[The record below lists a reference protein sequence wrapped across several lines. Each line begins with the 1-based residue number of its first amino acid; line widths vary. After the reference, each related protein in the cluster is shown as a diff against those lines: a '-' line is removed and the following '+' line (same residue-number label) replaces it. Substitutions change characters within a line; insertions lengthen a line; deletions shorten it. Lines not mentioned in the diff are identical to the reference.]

1 MNSNIFL
8 MNGYGLY
15 VWSAFIFTFLI
26 CFILFFK
33 VKKSLN
39 KVENDFKK
47 EVKGSGKL
55 QDLKDRRQFTSK
67 KEIQRKQ
74 KERARY
80 FQQVVSKE
88 ERTRVLSYQPSK

>member
-47 EVKGSGKL
+47 EVKKL
-55 QDLKDRRQFTSK
+55 STEQIDILKTRKIPREILTS
-67 KEIQRKQ
+67 Q
-74 KERARY
+74 
-80 FQQVVSKE
+80 SKA
-88 ERTRVLSYQPSK
+88 K

>member
-1 MNSNIFL
+1 MNKNQKHHQSIL
-8 MNGYGLY
+8 PGVGVKVIKTKRCPNGDIEL
-15 VWSAFIFTFLI
+15 ALR
-26 CFILFFK
+26 K
-33 VKKSLN
+33 
-39 KVENDFKK
+39 FKK

-88 ERTRVLSYQPSK
+88 ERNL